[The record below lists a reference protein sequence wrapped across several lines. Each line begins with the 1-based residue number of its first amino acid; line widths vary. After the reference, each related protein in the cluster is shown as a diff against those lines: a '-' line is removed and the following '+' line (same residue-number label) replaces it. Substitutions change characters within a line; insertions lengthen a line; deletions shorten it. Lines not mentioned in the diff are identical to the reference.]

1 MAAQMD
7 EESRLL
13 NREAEVVAEVEEA
26 EAMGQFGRGMWRYA
40 AIALAAT
47 AIGSFGVTYSR
58 QFQSASSASSSVSTR
73 LQLAK
78 EGKVKYT
85 SLSTSEHADLFDE
98 FKKTFGKDYDSK
110 EEKERYSTFLT
121 NLEKVDTRNEKER
134 KAGGTAVHGIT
145 QFADISPGEFKKYYL
160 GYVAPSA
167 EAKAAVQPAKVEKY
181 TGTAKSVNWA
191 NVYTTSINNQ
201 GYCGSCW
208 AFSAVQQI
216 ESDAIRAG
224 LLTTKDKLS
233 SQQVVSC
240 DSTTYGVPA
249 MMENWGC
256 QGGNTETAYMYI
268 AYNGG
273 VSSSDA
279 YPYTSFYGTTGDCD
293 KTKSTYAMSV
303 ASYHAVI
310 GEESMKDYVMST
322 GPLSICVD
330 ASDWS
335 TYQGGIVSVCGTE
348 VNHCVQVVG
357 IDTTDG
363 YWIVRNSWGTTWGE
377 QGYIYLKTDQNTC
390 VIDNDPTYATVTAS
404 KAATAKSSTKKSS
417 KKSSK

>member
-13 NREAEVVAEVEEA
+13 NREAEVVEEA

-167 EAKAAVQPAKVEKY
+167 EAKAAVQPSKVEKY

-201 GYCGSCW
+201 GTSFHEVENFIFLPPSLTGFLLPCPRSPCSRLQATAG
-208 AFSAVQQI
+208 
-216 ESDAIRAG
+216 RAG
-224 LLTTKDKLS
+224 PSPRCSRLS
-233 SQQVVSC
+233 PTPSA
-240 DSTTYGVPA
+240 PA
-249 MMENWGC
+249 C
-256 QGGNTETAYMYI
+256 
-268 AYNGG
+268 
-273 VSSSDA
+273 
-279 YPYTSFYGTTGDCD
+279 
-293 KTKSTYAMSV
+293 
-303 ASYHAVI
+303 
-310 GEESMKDYVMST
+310 
-322 GPLSICVD
+322 
-330 ASDWS
+330 
-335 TYQGGIVSVCGTE
+335 
-348 VNHCVQVVG
+348 
-357 IDTTDG
+357 
-363 YWIVRNSWGTTWGE
+363 
-377 QGYIYLKTDQNTC
+377 
-390 VIDNDPTYATVTAS
+390 
-404 KAATAKSSTKKSS
+404 
-417 KKSSK
+417 

>member
-1 MAAQMD
+1 MD

-13 NREAEVVAEVEEA
+13 NREAEVVEEA

-167 EAKAAVQPAKVEKY
+167 EAKAAVQPSKVEKY

-201 GYCGSCW
+201 GTSFHEVENFIFLPPSHRIPSSVPSLSPLTSPGYCGSCW

-273 VSSSDA
+273 VSSSDS

-363 YWIVRNSWGTTWGE
+363 YW
-377 QGYIYLKTDQNTC
+377 C
-390 VIDNDPTYATVTAS
+390 VLRLGPPTS
-404 KAATAKSSTKKSS
+404 AAVVSSTS
-417 KKSSK
+417 KPHILCP

>member
-1 MAAQMD
+1 MVALIDVRFFKKGVDVEGELGFFLGPESKHWCPSPFSVPSKFVWQVKSLFIPVKTMAAQMD

-201 GYCGSCW
+201 GTSFHDDPK
-208 AFSAVQQI
+208 FSFFAPH
-216 ESDAIRAG
+216 SPDSFFRALALPIHVSRLLRFVLG
-224 LLTTKDKLS
+224 LLR
-233 SQQVVSC
+233 
-240 DSTTYGVPA
+240 G
-249 MMENWGC
+249 
-256 QGGNTETAYMYI
+256 
-268 AYNGG
+268 
-273 VSSSDA
+273 
-279 YPYTSFYGTTGDCD
+279 
-293 KTKSTYAMSV
+293 
-303 ASYHAVI
+303 
-310 GEESMKDYVMST
+310 
-322 GPLSICVD
+322 
-330 ASDWS
+330 
-335 TYQGGIVSVCGTE
+335 
-348 VNHCVQVVG
+348 
-357 IDTTDG
+357 
-363 YWIVRNSWGTTWGE
+363 
-377 QGYIYLKTDQNTC
+377 
-390 VIDNDPTYATVTAS
+390 
-404 KAATAKSSTKKSS
+404 AAD
-417 KKSSK
+417 

>member
-1 MAAQMD
+1 MD

-13 NREAEVVAEVEEA
+13 NREAEVVEEA

-167 EAKAAVQPAKVEKY
+167 EAKAAVQPSKVEKY

-273 VSSSDA
+273 VSSSDS